1 MSEVKIDVEFLLNTP
16 GTALHCA
23 NEEEARQFLHYLKDN
38 YPEWCE
44 EWEENETRIN
54 SCYGDGIGYTFYWQN
69 DNGEWIK
76 DILMFGDISAIR
88 DDGYDVLEL
97 WELMSTKEL
106 EESDK
111 PIDILFG
118 GAV

>member
-38 YPEWCE
+38 Y
-44 EWEENETRIN
+44 
-54 SCYGDGIGYTFYWQN
+54 
-69 DNGEWIK
+69 
-76 DILMFGDISAIR
+76 
-88 DDGYDVLEL
+88 
-97 WELMSTKEL
+97 
-106 EESDK
+106 
-111 PIDILFG
+111 FG